1 MITELRQ
8 TLTKTEKEAQYDA
21 AAKCL
26 LGEKV
31 ILAHILI
38 RTIDE
43 FKGMTADEVVLLI
56 EGEPYIGQVPVEP
69 GATNRKIEYGSTR
82 ITGMNTENAEMNEG
96 TTFFDIIFYVRMRNG
111 RSKIIINVEAQR
123 KEPDKYRIINRAI
136 FYVGRMISSQKERDF
151 ENTEYDD
158 IKRVYSI
165 WVCMNMEENSLSH
178 IHLVKDDLVGYH
190 DWRGKLDL
198 FNIVMIG
205 LAKKLPKQGEQY
217 ELHRLLGALFAEGL
231 TAGERLNIIKEE
243 YDIPIEQTIEQEVD
257 VMCNLSQGIKETGI
271 AEGRAEEI
279 IETGYEF
286 GLSEQD
292 ILERLQKKLSISLQ
306 KAQEYLLMFGK
317 RTV

>member
-69 GATNRKIEYGSTR
+69 GATNQKIEYGSTR

-136 FYVGRMISSQKERDF
+136 FYVGRMISSQKEREF
-151 ENTEYDD
+151 TGMNYDD
-158 IKRVYSI
+158 IEPVYSI
-165 WVCMNMEENSLSH
+165 WICMNMQENSMCH
-178 IHLVKDDLVGYH
+178 IHLVQDDLIDAKQWKG
-190 DWRGKLDL
+190 DLDIP
-198 FNIVMIG
+198 NIIMIG
-205 LAKKLPKQGEQY
+205 LGKEIPEQDEKY
-217 ELHRLLGALFAEGL
+217 ELHRLLGTLLSEKLSAEEKL
-231 TAGERLNIIKEE
+231 QRVSTE
-243 YDIPIEQTIEQEVD
+243 YDIPVKGNNVEKEVSI
-257 VMCNLSQGIKETGI
+257 MCNLSQGIKEESEAKG
-271 AEGRAEEI
+271 EEKARTEIVLNMHKKGYSLDQIVEITNLNVSTVKAI
-279 IETGYEF
+279 IG
-286 GLSEQD
+286 
-292 ILERLQKKLSISLQ
+292 
-306 KAQEYLLMFGK
+306 
-317 RTV
+317 

>member
-136 FYVGRMISSQKERDF
+136 FYVGRMISSQKEREF
-151 ENTEYDD
+151 TGMNYDD
-158 IKRVYSI
+158 IEPVYSI
-165 WVCMNMEENSLSH
+165 WICMNMQENSMCH
-178 IHLVKDDLVGYH
+178 IHLVQDDLIDAKQWKG
-190 DWRGKLDL
+190 DLDIP
-198 FNIVMIG
+198 NIIMIG
-205 LAKKLPKQGEQY
+205 LGKEIPEQDEKY
-217 ELHRLLGALFAEGL
+217 ELHRLLGTLLSEKLSAEEKL
-231 TAGERLNIIKEE
+231 QRVSTE
-243 YDIPIEQTIEQEVD
+243 YDIPVKGNNVEKEVSI
-257 VMCNLSQGIKETGI
+257 MCNLSQGIKEESEAKG
-271 AEGRAEEI
+271 EEKARTEI
-279 IETGYEF
+279 VLNMHKKGYSLDQIVE
-286 GLSEQD
+286 
-292 ILERLQKKLSISLQ
+292 ITNHYSIFRVL
-306 KAQEYLLMFGK
+306 
-317 RTV
+317 